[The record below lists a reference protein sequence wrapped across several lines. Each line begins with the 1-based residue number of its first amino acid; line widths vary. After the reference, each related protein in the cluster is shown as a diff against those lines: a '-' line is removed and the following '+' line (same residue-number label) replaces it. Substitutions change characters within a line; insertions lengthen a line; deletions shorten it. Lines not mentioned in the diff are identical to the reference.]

1 VLPTLARAPP
11 VPRKIVII
19 PTYNERQNVP
29 ALVPE
34 VLAQDPEI
42 EILIV
47 DDSSPDGTGA
57 VVTEMRARE
66 PRLHLLTRPGREGL
80 GPAYKDGFRWAL
92 AHDADLVVQM
102 DADFSHDPAMLPRF
116 FADIASYDLV
126 LGSRYVQGIT
136 VVNWPIERLLL
147 SYFGN
152 AYTRR
157 VLGMGVRDAT
167 GGFKCW
173 RRSALE
179 TIDLGDV
186 RSNGYAFQIEM
197 TYRAWT
203 RGLRIHEIPIIF
215 ADRTRGESKMTKR
228 ISLEAL
234 WIVWWLRLRRN
245 EHRPVRPGND

>member
-1 VLPTLARAPP
+1 MLPTLDRASL

-57 VVTEMRARE
+57 VVTDMRARE
-66 PRLHLLTRPGREGL
+66 PRLHLLTRPAREGL

-116 FADIASYDLV
+116 FTDIAGYDLV

-157 VLGMGVRDAT
+157 ILGMGVRDAT

-173 RRSALE
+173 RRAALE
-179 TIDLGDV
+179 SIDLDDV

-215 ADRTRGESKMTKR
+215 ADRTRGDSKMTKR

-245 EHRPVRPGND
+245 DHQPTGAGND

>member
-1 VLPTLARAPP
+1 
-11 VPRKIVII
+11 VPRKIVIV

-29 ALVPE
+29 ALVAE
-34 VLAQDPEI
+34 ILAQDAEI
-42 EILIV
+42 EVLIV

-57 VVTEMRARE
+57 LVTELSSHE
-66 PRLHLLTRPGREGL
+66 PRLHLLTRPNREGL

-102 DADFSHDPAMLPRF
+102 DADFSHDPKMLPRF
-116 FADIASYDLV
+116 FAEIGKYDLV

-136 VVNWPIERLLL
+136 VVNWPIQRLLL

-157 VLGMGVRDAT
+157 VLGMGIMDAT

-179 TIDLGDV
+179 TIDLSDV

-215 ADRTRGESKMTKR
+215 ADRTRGDSKMTKR
-228 ISLEAL
+228 ISVEAL
-234 WIVWWLRLRRN
+234 WIVWWLRLRRT
-245 EHRPVRPGND
+245 ERRPPPADGDRDR

>member
-1 VLPTLARAPP
+1 
-11 VPRKIVII
+11 VPRKVVII

-34 VLAQDPEI
+34 VLAQDPET

-47 DDSSPDGTGA
+47 DDDSPDGTGA
-57 VVTEMRARE
+57 LVTDMSARE
-66 PRLHLLTRPGREGL
+66 PRLHLLARPRRDGL

-92 AHDADLVVQM
+92 ARDADLVVQM
-102 DADFSHDPAMLPRF
+102 DADFSHNPAMLPRF
-116 FADIASYDLV
+116 FSEIADCDLV

-152 AYTRR
+152 AYARR
-157 VLGMGVRDAT
+157 VLGMSVRDAT

-173 RRSALE
+173 RKTAIE
-179 TIDLGDV
+179 AIDLQDV

-197 TYRAWT
+197 TYRAWR
-203 RGLRIHEIPIIF
+203 RGLRIREIPIIF
-215 ADRTRGESKMTKR
+215 MDRTQGESKMTKR

-245 EHRPVRPGND
+245 SDRPTGAG

>member
-1 VLPTLARAPP
+1 M
-11 VPRKIVII
+11 PRKIVII

-57 VVTEMRARE
+57 VVTDMRAHE
-66 PRLHLLTRPGREGL
+66 PRLHLLTRPGRQGL
-80 GPAYKDGFRWAL
+80 GPAYKDGFRWAI
-92 AHDADLVVQM
+92 AHDADLIVQM
-102 DADFSHDPAMLPRF
+102 DADFSHNPAMLPRF
-116 FADIASYDLV
+116 FNDIAGYDLV

-157 VLGMGVRDAT
+157 VLGMSVRDAT

-173 RRSALE
+173 RRAALE
-179 TIDLGDV
+179 AIDLEDV

-197 TYRAWT
+197 TYRAST
-203 RGLRIHEIPIIF
+203 RGLRIREIPIIF

-245 EHRPVRPGND
+245 EHRPPVAGRE

>member
-1 VLPTLARAPP
+1 

-34 VLAQDPEI
+34 VLAQDAEI
-42 EILIV
+42 EVLIV

-57 VVTEMRARE
+57 LVTEMGARD
-66 PRLHLLTRPGREGL
+66 PRIHLLTRPKREGL
-80 GPAYKDGFRWAL
+80 GPAYLDGFRWAL
-92 AHDADLVVQM
+92 AHGADLVVQM
-102 DADFSHDPAMLPRF
+102 DADFSHDPKMLPRF
-116 FADIASYDLV
+116 FADVASYDLV

-136 VVNWPIERLLL
+136 VVNWPIQRLLL

-157 VLGMGVRDAT
+157 VLGMGIQDAT

-173 RRSALE
+173 RRAALE
-179 TIDLGDV
+179 SIDLGDV

-215 ADRTRGESKMTKR
+215 ADRTQGDSKMTKR

-245 EHRPVRPGND
+245 AHRPPHADGDRDE

>member
-1 VLPTLARAPP
+1 

-57 VVTEMRARE
+57 VVTDMGARE
-66 PRLHLLTRPGREGL
+66 PRLHLLTRHVRQGL
-80 GPAYKDGFRWAL
+80 GPAYKDGFRWAI

-116 FADIASYDLV
+116 FADIAGYDLV

-157 VLGMGVRDAT
+157 VLGMTVRDAT

-173 RRSALE
+173 RRTALE
-179 TIDLGDV
+179 AIDLEDV
-186 RSNGYAFQIEM
+186 RSNGYAFQIET
-197 TYRAWT
+197 TYRAV
-203 RGLRIHEIPIIF
+203 RAGFSVVEVPIIF
-215 ADRTRGESKMTKR
+215 ADREQGGSKMSR
-228 ISLEAL
+228 AIVLEAIWRVPL
-234 WIVWWLRLRRN
+234 LRLAALLGRL
-245 EHRPVRPGND
+245 